1 MVSVVAVAARAKVSP
16 ATVSRVLAGRV
27 PVSAETRA
35 RVVKAIEQLGYR
47 PNEVARSL
55 RAGRGRS
62 VALVTGDIEQGIYAT
77 LAKHVQG
84 ELEALGLDLV
94 LFNLGHRQDRLR
106 HFLERAPSLG
116 LRGVLLSS
124 PHVMDM
130 DELAPVM
137 KAAVGSGID
146 ILSVSQDLSRYGFP
160 SIIHDDVGGA
170 AAATEHLLA
179 HGRLPVAFVGRI
191 ATSAIGRARFQG
203 YRKTLAAHG
212 RKLDPALVWDISQ
225 GYRAD
230 AGHQAMSEALARGL
244 RFGGVV
250 AASDELALGCMA
262 AAADRGFAIP
272 DDMAVVGF
280 GGLAWVGFTRPAM
293 TTVGLDVDA
302 IARAVGDY
310 FKARDGGA
318 VSDRRRVIP
327 ARTRFATICIE
338 GTRHAYRWLAVRTF
352 RPPGFQALRRAEW
365 AGWRSPAA
373 SGKARWNRSTAS
385 GAGATSRTRTPCCRA
400 HDSRDRGASPTAGGS
415 PC

>member
-1 MVSVVAVAARAKVSP
+1 MVSVVAVASRAKVSP

-35 RVVKAIEQLGYR
+35 RVLEAIEQLGYR

-84 ELEALGLDLV
+84 ELETLGLDLV

-130 DELAPVM
+130 EELAPVM
-137 KAAVGSGID
+137 KSVAKNGIE
-146 ILSVSQDLSRYGFP
+146 ILSVSQDLSDHGFP

-170 AAATEHLLA
+170 AAATAHLLDT
-179 HGRLPVAFVGRI
+179 GRMPVAFVGRI
-191 ATSAIGRARFQG
+191 ATSAIGRARYDG
-203 YRKTLAAHG
+203 YCQALKERGLKV
-212 RKLDPALVWDISQ
+212 DPALVWDISQ

-230 AGHQAMSEALARGL
+230 AGHQATAEALAKGL
-244 RFGGVV
+244 SFRAVI

-262 AAADRGFAIP
+262 AAADRGLAIP
-272 DDMAVVGF
+272 GDMAIVGF
-280 GGLAWVGFTRPAM
+280 GGLAWVGFARPAM
-293 TTVGLDVDA
+293 TTVALDAGA
-302 IARAVGDY
+302 IARAVGEF
-310 FKARDGGA
+310 FKARESGA
-318 VSDRRRVIP
+318 RPGKRRVIP
-327 ARTRFATICIE
+327 AN
-338 GTRHAYRWLAVRTF
+338 LV
-352 RPPGFQALRRAEW
+352 LRQSA
-365 AGWRSPAA
+365 
-373 SGKARWNRSTAS
+373 
-385 GAGATSRTRTPCCRA
+385 
-400 HDSRDRGASPTAGGS
+400 
-415 PC
+415 